1 MEPET
6 SEGIRRV
13 LRGIL
18 ALGLAGSATDLLLIE
33 HYEGVLQL
41 PALGM
46 LAVSAATLIWYAFSG
61 SQSVSPAV
69 DPSERAGSS
78 PVALR
83 MFQGAMLLMVA
94 VGAIG
99 AVLHFRGNMEFQLE
113 VDPSLAGFAL
123 IEKVARAT
131 APPLLAP
138 FNMSLL
144 GLVGLASTY
153 RGGRS

>member
-1 MEPET
+1 M
-6 SEGIRRV
+6 

-18 ALGLAGSATDLLLIE
+18 ALGLAGTTADLLLIE
-33 HYEGVLQL
+33 HYEGVLQF

-46 LAVSAATLIWYAFSG
+46 LALSGLALIWLVSSA
-61 SQSVSPAV
+61 SPAAA
-69 DPSERAGSS
+69 RT
-78 PVALR
+78 
-83 MFQGAMLLMVA
+83 FQGVMLLMVA
-94 VGAIG
+94 AGAVG

-144 GLVGLASTY
+144 GLVGLASIY